1 MGWNKT
7 RTVTFIELML
17 LKIIRIT
24 IYKIISHIINELFFF
39 KKYEKEK
46 TATIKRIAGQTSAT
60 AHRIETSETRFEN
73 KLGHVLIGSHCDCN

>member
-39 KKYEKEK
+39 KK
-46 TATIKRIAGQTSAT
+46 
-60 AHRIETSETRFEN
+60 
-73 KLGHVLIGSHCDCN
+73 